1 MPEREQRYRSTLDS
15 LLEGFQILAPD
26 WRYLYVNPAAAR
38 HGRRT
43 PEELIGVR
51 IMDAYPGIEQTALF
65 AVMTRCMTDRTN
77 ERLENQFVYGEGLS
91 RWFELRIEP
100 VPEGLCIHSVDIEA
114 RKNAEDALREANADL
129 ERRIADRTAELE
141 QANRELEAFSYSVAH
156 DLRTPLRSIDG
167 FAQLLHE
174 DCGDA
179 ISDQGKDY
187 IHRVRTSAQRMASLI
202 DDLLGLS
209 RVTLIPIVR
218 TDVDLSELAR
228 SVIAELDPDNRVRWR
243 IESDLHAQCDRA
255 LARVVLENILSN
267 AVKFTSK
274 TPEPEVSIQGT
285 EEDAI
290 AIADNGDGFDMA
302 YAAQLFRPFQR
313 LHSER
318 EFAGT
323 GIGLTTVERIVRR
336 HDGFVRA
343 EGVPKQGATI
353 TFRLSPPRGK
363 TTRPPSG

>member
-1 MPEREQRYRSTLDS
+1 MSEGERRYRSTLDS
-15 LLEGFQILAPD
+15 LLEGFQILAFD
-26 WRYLYVNPAAAR
+26 WTYLYVNPAAAR

-43 PEELIGVR
+43 PQELVGLR
-51 IMDAYPGIEQTALF
+51 IMDAYPGIETTPLF
-65 AVMTRCMTDRTN
+65 EVMSRCMTDRTN
-77 ERLENQFVYGEGLS
+77 ERLENQFDFGEGLT

-100 VPEGLCIHSVDIEA
+100 VPEGICIHSVDIEA
-114 RKNAEDALREANADL
+114 RKNAEDALRDANADL

-141 QANRELEAFSYSVAH
+141 QANRELQAFSYSVAH

-209 RVTLIPIVR
+209 RVTLIPIDR

-228 SVIAELDPDNRVRWR
+228 SVIATLDPEHRIRWR
-243 IESDLHAQCDRA
+243 IESDLHAQCDRS
-255 LARVVLENILSN
+255 LARIVLENLLGN

-274 TPEPEVSIQGT
+274 TPEPEVSMQGT
-285 EEDAI
+285 DDDAI
-290 AIADNGDGFDMA
+290 AIADNGAGFDMA

-313 LHSER
+313 LHAER
-318 EFAGT
+318 EFGGT
-323 GIGLTTVERIVRR
+323 GIGLSTVERIVRR

-343 EGVPKQGATI
+343 EGIPNEGATI

-363 TTRPPSG
+363 TTRPPSM

>member
-15 LLEGFQILAPD
+15 LLEGFQILGFD

-43 PEELIGVR
+43 PEELVGLR
-51 IMDAYPGIEQTALF
+51 IMDAYPGIETSPLF
-65 AVMTRCMTDRTN
+65 EVLQRCMTERTN
-77 ERLENQFVYGEGLS
+77 ARLENQFVYGEGMT

-100 VPEGLCIHSVDIEA
+100 VPEGLCVHSVDIEA
-114 RKNAEDALREANADL
+114 RKLAEDALREANADL

-141 QANRELEAFSYSVAH
+141 QANRELEAFAYSVAH
-156 DLRTPLRSIDG
+156 DLRTPLRGIDG

-174 DCGDA
+174 DCSEA
-179 ISDQGKDY
+179 LSAQGKDY
-187 IHRVRTSAQRMASLI
+187 INRVRTSAQRMASLI

-209 RVTLIPIVR
+209 RVTLVPIQR
-218 TDVDLSELAR
+218 ADVDLSELAR
-228 SVIAELDPDNRVRWR
+228 TVAADLDPDRRVRWR
-243 IESDLHAQCDRA
+243 IEDDLHAQCDRA
-255 LARVVLENILSN
+255 LARIVLENVLGN
-267 AVKFTSK
+267 AVKFTSR
-274 TPEPEVSIQGT
+274 TPDPEVSVQRA
-285 EEDAI
+285 EDGAI
-290 AIADNGDGFDMA
+290 AIADNGAGFDMA

-313 LHSER
+313 LHSEH

-343 EGVPKQGATI
+343 EGVPGQGATI
-353 TFRLSPPRGK
+353 TFSLSAPRAK
-363 TTRPPSG
+363 TTRPPAP